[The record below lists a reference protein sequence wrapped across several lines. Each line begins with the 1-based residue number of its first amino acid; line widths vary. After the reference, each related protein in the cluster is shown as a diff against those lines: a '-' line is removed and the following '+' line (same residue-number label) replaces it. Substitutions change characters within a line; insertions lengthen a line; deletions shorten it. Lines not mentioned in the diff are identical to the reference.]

1 MKAIINARQINI
13 DDDLKNHIEKKL
25 SKFNKFFPDDA
36 EACVTLSR
44 IKSIE
49 RVEVMISSKGVLVRA
64 EEESSTFKNALDN
77 CIEKIDGQ
85 IRRNKT
91 KLSKR
96 VREGLIFPEDEVYDE
111 GEADTAVI
119 RTKSFRLK
127 PMDVEEAILQ
137 MELLNHSFF
146 VFYDIET
153 DETCVVYKR
162 RGGSYGLI
170 RPEK

>member
-1 MKAIINARQINI
+1 MKVTINARQISI
-13 DDDLKNHIEKKL
+13 DEDLRNHIEKKL
-25 SKFNKFFPDDA
+25 SKFNKFFSDDA
-36 EACVTLSR
+36 ETCVTLSR

-49 RVEVMISSKGVLVRA
+49 RVEVMISSKGTLVRA
-64 EEESSTFKNALDN
+64 EEENSTFKNALDK

-91 KLSKR
+91 RLSKK
-96 VREGLIFPEDEVYDE
+96 VREGLVFPEDEVYDE
-111 GEADTAVI
+111 GEIDTAVI

-162 RGGSYGLI
+162 HGGSYGLI